1 MSDEDAAGF
10 RGCIYLATGL
20 LVVHITLAWLDL
32 VGLPWHP
39 ALLVVL
45 VSGLAIAG
53 FRWIGSAGPPVEQG
67 TRLGWAD
74 ALAVTATGF
83 FAVLAASGRITFPDF
98 IYHWGIKGHRY
109 FLLRGIDYE
118 YLSYDWNL
126 VLHPDYPQLLPELYA
141 VHSLAAGGFHEGP
154 LLLWSAAFLAMLLV
168 CAREALR
175 SWHVERVLAQFSLA
189 IITVTLVMFG
199 VGYLM
204 AGSSDWVIALAL
216 VAALPS
222 LGRPPSRA
230 GDLQIGLLAGL
241 AASAKLEGVALA
253 VLLIG
258 AALWRRLQA
267 GHRPGIAILSR
278 LLAPPLLACLPW
290 LVQGYRHGLFSHS
303 QSGSFEVGRAPE
315 IAAAL
320 WQTVLRPEWHL
331 VPLCLLLI
339 PLLVA
344 RAETRVIGSL
354 VLLLLG
360 VYVLRYFTATFDY
373 EFSVLSSFPRLI
385 FHVVAPV
392 LFGLTVILDRWRGAT
407 VVGTQ

>member
-1 MSDEDAAGF
+1 MGDEDAAGF

-141 VHSLAAGGFHEGP
+141 VHSLAAGGFREGP

-168 CAREALR
+168 CARGSAFLACR
-175 SWHVERVLAQFSLA
+175 TSPGTVLTCHHHRHPGHVRC
-189 IITVTLVMFG
+189 
-199 VGYLM
+199 
-204 AGSSDWVIALAL
+204 
-216 VAALPS
+216 
-222 LGRPPSRA
+222 
-230 GDLQIGLLAGL
+230 
-241 AASAKLEGVALA
+241 
-253 VLLIG
+253 
-258 AALWRRLQA
+258 
-267 GHRPGIAILSR
+267 R
-278 LLAPPLLACLPW
+278 LLDGGELRL
-290 LVQGYRHGLFSHS
+290 GDR
-303 QSGSFEVGRAPE
+303 SGSGCCSAFLGPAPE
-315 IAAAL
+315 SH
-320 WQTVLRPEWHL
+320 W
-331 VPLCLLLI
+331 
-339 PLLVA
+339 
-344 RAETRVIGSL
+344 
-354 VLLLLG
+354 
-360 VYVLRYFTATFDY
+360 
-373 EFSVLSSFPRLI
+373 
-385 FHVVAPV
+385 
-392 LFGLTVILDRWRGAT
+392 
-407 VVGTQ
+407 